1 MQSQLFLISEFGKGS
16 EFYFSIQFRTAVNRK
31 EIVQKHP
38 AQISKITEADS
49 IIEDNIKILIAE
61 DNEINMLLVKKILM
75 QMFPKAILYEA
86 RNGKQAVKIYNSIPL
101 DIILMDVQMPKKN
114 GYEATLE
121 IRQLE
126 QSKRTAIIA
135 LTAGIF
141 NKEKKKCLECGMD
154 AYISKP
160 INPAHLQQA
169 IVQCLANRRSVI

>member
-1 MQSQLFLISEFGKGS
+1 
-16 EFYFSIQFRTAVNRK
+16 
-31 EIVQKHP
+31 
-38 AQISKITEADS
+38 
-49 IIEDNIKILIAE
+49 
-61 DNEINMLLVKKILM
+61 
-75 QMFPKAILYEA
+75 
-86 RNGKQAVKIYNSIPL
+86 
-101 DIILMDVQMPKKN
+101 MDVQMPKKN

-160 INPAHLQQA
+160 INPAQLQQA
-169 IVQCLANRRSVI
+169 IVQCLANRRSAI